1 MKNIFA
7 IVFIAV
13 PSVAVAQKQVV
24 SAYNANKSGDYKAA
38 AGYIEEA
45 ITIEKAAIKD
55 KTWRYR
61 GEIYLNI
68 ANDSALSVEFPNA
81 LWVAKESYTKAKNWT
96 PKATT
101 NVKSL
106 RDLAWY
112 KPRRATKVLRITPLK
127 ISPGLLRNLT

>member
-7 IVFIAV
+7 IVFIAAA
-13 PSVAVAQKQVV
+13 SVAVAQKQVV

-45 ITIEKAAIKD
+45 ITIEKAALKD

-68 ANDSALSVEFPNA
+68 ANDSALEEHHWGVPTMVFQGEPFFGQDKIELL
-81 LWVAKESYTKAKNWT
+81 LWRMQQKGLE
-96 PKATT
+96 
-101 NVKSL
+101 
-106 RDLAWY
+106 
-112 KPRRATKVLRITPLK
+112 RI
-127 ISPGLLRNLT
+127 G